1 MIRTSAS
8 HTPVVADALRSEAAL
23 TNAQRISL
31 ADEIQ
36 DDPTSRGYASQPVAV
51 VHAKLH
57 ATYPVEVPAARV
69 PREYAPQ
76 GDWTL
81 ALTRAATRATAP
93 NATPQQKATWAALRE
108 AATIAQ
114 ALPQVRITDPMS
126 AAGIQALGAVGL
138 LTPEEIE
145 LLTTTEVPTHTEDTP
160 SRVAVVLGEGIVLTL
175 AEVEEAMS

>member
-23 TNAQRISL
+23 TNAQRL
-31 ADEIQ
+31 ALVGEVQ
-36 DDPTSRGYASQPVAV
+36 DDPTSRGYAGQPVAV

-57 ATYPVEVPAARV
+57 AANSVDVPAARV
-69 PREYAPQ
+69 PRDYAPQ

-93 NATPQQKATWAALRE
+93 NATLQQKATWGALRE

-114 ALPQVRITDPMS
+114 ALPQVKITDPMS
-126 AAGIQALGAVGL
+126 ANGIAALGAVGL

-145 LLTTTEVPTHTEDTP
+145 LLTTTEVPAHTEDAP

-175 AEVEEAMS
+175 AEVSEALS

>member
-1 MIRTSAS
+1 MIQAPSA
-8 HTPVVADALRSEAAL
+8 HVAIVADALRSEETLTTEQRAAL
-23 TNAQRISL
+23 ATEL
-31 ADEIQ
+31 Q
-36 DDPTSRGYASQPVAV
+36 DDPTSRGYAGQPVAV

-57 ATYPVEVPAARV
+57 SAYPVEVPATRV
-69 PREYAPQ
+69 PRDYAPQ

-93 NATPQQKATWAALRE
+93 NATAPQKATWAALRE

-126 AAGIQALGAVGL
+126 ANGIAALGAVGL

-145 LLTTTEVPTHTEDTP
+145 LLTTTEVPAHTEDAP

-175 AEVEEAMS
+175 AEVSEALS